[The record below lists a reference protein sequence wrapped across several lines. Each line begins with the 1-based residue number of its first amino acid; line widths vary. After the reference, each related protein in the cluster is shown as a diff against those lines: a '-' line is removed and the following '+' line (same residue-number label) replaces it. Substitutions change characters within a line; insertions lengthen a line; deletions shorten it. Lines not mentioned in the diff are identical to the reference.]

1 MIDETKAPDEF
12 EASTKLLIILALR
25 LACLGL
31 LIYWSVVLVWP
42 FLAVIVWSVVFAVAL
57 YPVFRWTAAKLGGR
71 RVLAATIITVVSL
84 AVILGPVAWLGLSL
98 AGSVRLLIER
108 LGDGTLA
115 LPPPPDA
122 IRSWPL
128 IGEKTYEI
136 WHLASTNLKALLIS
150 ASSDLKPVATG
161 VLRAAGNAGLN
172 LLKFLVGVA
181 ISGFLF
187 VPGRSLV
194 YSAKNMLRPIL
205 SERGEE
211 FVDLAGAT
219 IRNVSRGVIGISVL
233 QALLAGIGLLVAG
246 IPAAGLLS
254 FLALVLG
261 IIQIGPSV
269 VLVPLVIWAW
279 FAMDTTPALIFTA
292 YMLPVSLLDNVLRP
306 IVMAHGLAT
315 PMLVMLVGV
324 IGGTLV
330 HGLIGLFIGPVVLS
344 IAWQL
349 LLMWTAEG
357 EKEAEKKDDMAAASP
372 RTPG

>member
-1 MIDETKAPDEF
+1 MTDQTKASDEF
-12 EASTKLLIILALR
+12 EASTKPLIILAVR
-25 LACLGL
+25 MGCLGL

-42 FLAVIVWSVVFAVAL
+42 FLTVIAWSVVFAVAL
-57 YPVFRWTAAKLGGR
+57 YPVFGWTAARLGGR

-84 AVILGPVAWLGLSL
+84 AVILGPVAWLGVSL
-98 AGSVRLLIER
+98 AESVRILIGR

-115 LPPPPDA
+115 LPAPPD
-122 IRSWPL
+122 SVKGWPL
-128 IGEKTYEI
+128 IGEKTYDI
-136 WHLASTNLKALLIS
+136 WRLASTNLKALLIN
-150 ASSDLKPVATG
+150 ASSDLRPLATSLLRVAGT
-161 VLRAAGNAGLN
+161 AGLN
-172 LLKFLVGVA
+172 LLKFLAGVA

-194 YSAKNMLRPIL
+194 YSTKNVLRPIV
-205 SERGEE
+205 SERGEG
-211 FVDLAGAT
+211 FIDLAGAT

-233 QALLAGIGLLVAG
+233 QALLAGIGLMVAG

-254 FLALVLG
+254 FVALVLG

-269 VLVPLVIWAW
+269 VLVPLVIWSW
-279 FAMDTTPALIFTA
+279 FAMDATSALIFTA

-306 IVMAHGLAT
+306 IVMAHGLRT
-315 PMLVMLVGV
+315 PMLVMLAGV

-344 IAWQL
+344 ITWQL

-357 EKEAEKKDDMAAASP
+357 EKEGVKKGTMTTATQETV
-372 RTPG
+372 R